1 MGSLDRVGD
10 LWKTKFK
17 RKKEKRTKGSWLKP
31 SQERQKGK
39 AKERPKDEQPAR
51 IKKKK
56 KANPSHGWKLSYSQP
71 FKSEADNGCVR

>member
-1 MGSLDRVGD
+1 
-10 LWKTKFK
+10 
-17 RKKEKRTKGSWLKP
+17 LKP
-31 SQERQKGK
+31 SQDKQKGK
-39 AKERPKDEQPAR
+39 AKERPKDEQPTR